1 MAEHDE
7 SLSPGP
13 DLSDYLAAIK
23 RRRMLLACIALPILA
38 IAAALAVG
46 LPNIYVS
53 TGLFTFTDATVPG
66 EMPANANA
74 DGIQR
79 LEEQY
84 RDAYVDSL
92 ASTVMSDASIK
103 DLIQQ
108 VPGLVPPG
116 TDLATAVKEVKRRA
130 RVETVRTP
138 VLDPNTGRNLDIIS
152 AFTVSYESAD
162 PALAARGARWLSNA
176 FVEANRQGR
185 LVSAKAAEQFYDT
198 QTQIYRQQISQI
210 ESKLAT
216 FKSKNYDQLPGLT
229 NLNMGIMQTT
239 QQQIDT
245 LTQQIGA
252 LRQNRV
258 FLEEQ
263 LDTARNAGQDQ
274 GLLAQLQAEYDR
286 KLATYDP
293 DYPDM
298 IALRQQIDELQEG
311 GGAENSLSLPAQL
324 QADEQALAQ
333 SRLRYSENF
342 PDVKRLERQIQI
354 LKTRIAHGEKYAGNA
369 VGSPAVIQLRT
380 QLNANQTQTE
390 ALQRQSDQMRQQLL
404 QLEGRVEAAPQ
415 VEREYK
421 SLALNLQLAQTKY
434 NQLLKYQMDAAAH
447 QPGDRERPQ
456 RPDPC
461 RGAALRAARARQ
473 AQADRDRGRGTDAC
487 DPARTDGG
495 GDCRECRSE
504 RARQPRH
511 PSRAGALARGRHPGD
526 PGCGHG
532 AAAPPAGGDADGVRV
547 RRDRRGAGG
556 GAKFLLLIREA
567 ARRRGK
573 SES

>member
-7 SLSPGP
+7 ALSPGP

-23 RRRMLLACIALPILA
+23 RRRMLLASIALPILA
-38 IAAALAVG
+38 IATALAVG
-46 LPNIYVS
+46 LPNIYIS

-66 EMPANANA
+66 EMPANANP
-74 DGIQR
+74 DGVQR
-79 LEEQY
+79 LQEQY

-92 ASTVMSDASIK
+92 ASTVMGDASIK
-103 DLIQQ
+103 DLIRQ
-108 VPGLVPPG
+108 VPGVVAPG
-116 TDLATAVKEVKRRA
+116 TAMGTAVKEVERRA
-130 RVETVRTP
+130 QVETVRTP

-162 PALAARGARWLSNA
+162 PAIAASAAKWLSNA
-176 FVEANRQGR
+176 FIEANRQGR
-185 LVSAKAAEQFYDT
+185 LVSARAAEQFYDA
-198 QTQIYRQQISQI
+198 QTQLYRQQISQI

-216 FKSKNYDQLPGLT
+216 FKSQNYEQLPGLT

-258 FLEEQ
+258 FLEAQ
-263 LDTARNAGQDQ
+263 LATARNAGQDQ

-333 SRLRYSENF
+333 SRLRYSEAF

-369 VGSPAVIQLRT
+369 AGSPAVIELQT
-380 QLNANQTQTE
+380 QLNANETQTN
-390 ALQRQSDQMRQQLL
+390 ALQRQSDQMRQQLM
-404 QLEGRVEAAPQ
+404 QLEGRVAAAPQ

-434 NQLLKYQMDAAAH
+434 NQLLKYQMDAELTSQAIASGRSDRIRIVEQPSEPLSPGKPKRTAIAAVGLMLAILLGLTAVVIAESVD
-447 QPGDRERPQ
+447 QSVRGSRDIRRVLGLSPVGVIPEIQDSATARRQ
-456 RPDPC
+456 RLQVAMLTVC
-461 RGAALRAARARQ
+461 VFVGTAVVLMAAR
-473 AQADRDRGRGTDAC
+473 
-487 DPARTDGG
+487 
-495 GDCRECRSE
+495 SFY
-504 RARQPRH
+504 
-511 PSRAGALARGRHPGD
+511 S
-526 PGCGHG
+526 
-532 AAAPPAGGDADGVRV
+532 
-547 RRDRRGAGG
+547 
-556 GAKFLLLIREA
+556 
-567 ARRRGK
+567 
-573 SES
+573 